1 MARGKGRSGRRYVRD
16 AKGRFASKGYVG
28 QTGGRG
34 ARLKAAGKKREGGG
48 EKTKITATSS
58 KGTLKAKPRSAGQK
72 YAARMQ
78 AGKDLK
84 RSQSVAEQKKF
95 FAQTQKKLDAAPL
108 AQSSARQAATDRLKI
123 KTATKRKL
131 KTDRSSVIPATPKAK
146 RVQGSRPAS
155 TVAKPRTKG
164 NDPRTVARRVD
175 RKTAVNQANIKN
187 ITRAERTGAT
197 QGRQYQ
203 RALKTQATLKRAQEF
218 TKTGKLPGRDNSIKA
233 QRERKAAS
241 QRLAAKRAARQRGD
255 TASVNVPMRGSRGR
269 RLNAEINRNVTQQRT
284 AKRAESRARN
294 SQFKSD
300 QSRAKALRSKYG
312 DQLAK
317 DFATKS
323 NRKVSEVK
331 ATIKGMAPAQQ
342 VKLLTQAGRQQRATA
357 NLARTADTRNKPGST
372 MIRRPS
378 AKQSKSN
385 RRAQTAADIYSSSGA
400 KRNQLIRN
408 QARLAR
414 TERARGNQLPTR
426 DVRVA
431 QAKAANLPLIKVT
444 KPKKSDYDMKMKKAP
459 KSRRR

>member
-1 MARGKGRSGRRYVRD
+1 MARGKGRSGRRYARD
-16 AKGRFASKGYVG
+16 AKGRFAPKGYVG

-34 ARLKAAGKKREGGG
+34 ARLKSAGKKREGGG

-58 KGTLKAKPRSAGQK
+58 KGTLKAKPRSEGQK
-72 YAARMQ
+72 YARRIQ
-78 AGKDLK
+78 AGKDL
-84 RSQSVAEQKKF
+84 RQAQSKADQKKF
-95 FAQTQKKLDAAPL
+95 LAQTQKKLDAAPL
-108 AQSSARQAATDRLKI
+108 AQSSARQAAT
-123 KTATKRKL
+123 
-131 KTDRSSVIPATPKAK
+131 
-146 RVQGSRPAS
+146 
-155 TVAKPRTKG
+155 
-164 NDPRTVARRVD
+164 
-175 RKTAVNQANIKN
+175 
-187 ITRAERTGAT
+187 
-197 QGRQYQ
+197 
-203 RALKTQATLKRAQEF
+203 
-218 TKTGKLPGRDNSIKA
+218 
-233 QRERKAAS
+233 
-241 QRLAAKRAARQRGD
+241 RAARQRGD
-255 TASVNVPMRGSRGR
+255 AASVNVPMRGSRGR
-269 RLNAEINRNVTQQRT
+269 RLDAEISRNVTQQRT

-300 QSRAKALRSKYG
+300 QSRAKALRGKYG

-317 DFATKS
+317 DFAAKS
-323 NRKVSEVK
+323 GRKVSEVK
-331 ATIKGMAPAQQ
+331 STIKGMAPSQQ
-342 VKLLTQAGRQQRATA
+342 VKLLTKAGREQRAKA

-414 TERARGNQLPTR
+414 TEKARGNQLPTR

-459 KSRRR
+459 KGRRR